1 MTNEFLGKSE
11 LNERDVGHAV
21 ICVGYQQLGHCHY
34 VFRILNS
41 WGRHFHDDGFFYLEY
56 DKNTTVDYYQV

>member
-21 ICVGYQQLGHCHY
+21 ICVGYQQLGDCHY

-56 DKNTTVDYYQV
+56 D